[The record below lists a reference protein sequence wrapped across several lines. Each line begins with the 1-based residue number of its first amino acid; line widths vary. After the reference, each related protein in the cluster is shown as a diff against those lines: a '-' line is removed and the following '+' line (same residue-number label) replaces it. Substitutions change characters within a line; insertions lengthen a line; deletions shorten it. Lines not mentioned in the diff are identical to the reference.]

1 MTNSQHIYEVRP
13 RKDHRGFDPISDALP
28 FGRLWSTEP
37 NAVRWTAAYG
47 WPRRAAF
54 PFAIGGELSAI
65 SLRGRFVNAH
75 RRNFA
80 AQQL

>member
-1 MTNSQHIYEVRP
+1 MKAPEAPEKRFRVTRLLLSQVRA
-13 RKDHRGFDPISDALP
+13 RALNEL
-28 FGRLWSTEP
+28 G
-37 NAVRWTAAYG
+37 
-47 WPRRAAF
+47 AAF